1 MLLVLKKEIVSKSR
15 FLCLQRMEQVQF
27 CDILSNLLAGKYS
40 PLEIHNLKCE
50 LGDRIFSCEDS
61 LDHLTQIWRYINACF
76 HAPLPAAVPQELNIF
91 LLLYV
96 LSVNEGFE
104 NYIKQDYLKQPG
116 SSSEFFERYIEL
128 VLWVFTDYQNSDP
141 VKHENWMVCY
151 ETLRRAW
158 VTHTIPALEELKSVC
173 TIAEKL
179 TRKTQKR
186 KAPGK
191 GRGGKRARESKET
204 VN

>member
-1 MLLVLKKEIVSKSR
+1 MENSR
-15 FLCLQRMEQVQF
+15 FSDVLT
-27 CDILSNLLAGKYS
+27 NLLTGKYT
-40 PLEIHNLKCE
+40 PMEIHNLKCE
-50 LGDRIFSCEDS
+50 LGDKIFSSEDS
-61 LDHLTQIWRYINACF
+61 LDHLTQIWRYVNACF
-76 HAPLPAAVPQELNIF
+76 HTPLPASVPQELNIF

-96 LSVNEGFE
+96 FSVNEGFG
-104 NYIKQDYLKQPG
+104 NYIRQDYLKQPDA
-116 SSSEFFERYIEL
+116 SPEFFERYTEL

-141 VKHENWMVCY
+141 VQYENWMTCY

-158 VTHTIPALEELKSVC
+158 VQQIIPEVEQLKSVC

-179 TRKTQKR
+179 TRKTPKR

-191 GRGGKRARESKET
+191 GRGGKRTRETTET